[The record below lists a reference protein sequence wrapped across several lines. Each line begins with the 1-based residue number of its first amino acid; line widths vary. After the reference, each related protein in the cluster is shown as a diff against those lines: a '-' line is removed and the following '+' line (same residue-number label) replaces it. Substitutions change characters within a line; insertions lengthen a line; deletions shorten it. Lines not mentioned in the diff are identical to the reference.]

1 MLLLHSSLTQPE
13 TWTKLSPG
21 ASRIRTKALAPGA
34 FLEPSPAML
43 FTEKPSI
50 LAGTGKPQG
59 RFLAS
64 HYLVNKV
71 HSRGPR
77 KAVWTGKDA
86 SRGGLHPASVSNQ
99 GIRFNSLSC
108 QGKPLSKPVSILQVG
123 RRLMLALKLSTHS

>member
-43 FTEKPSI
+43 STEKPSI

-71 HSRGPR
+71 HSQESCVDRER
-77 KAVWTGKDA
+77 CQ
-86 SRGGLHPASVSNQ
+86 Q
-99 GIRFNSLSC
+99 GWAAPSLC
-108 QGKPLSKPVSILQVG
+108 Q
-123 RRLMLALKLSTHS
+123 